1 MKDGLFE
8 VGDEVFQIG
17 FTPANTKRLIVEQV
31 YARGELPC
39 YFCSFADVPWMPI
52 LVQQN
57 MLKLWT

>member
-17 FTPANTKRLIVEQV
+17 FTPANTKRMIVEQV
-31 YARGELPC
+31 YARGNKPHYVLS
-39 YFCSFADVPWMPI
+39 YADVPWFP
-52 LVQQN
+52 LTVQHD